1 VSDTVQRLKAWWPWI
16 LVVGALGFVFGPALA
31 THITRGFDPHIF
43 NDDARQ
49 QIYPFFRYA
58 DSSLF
63 PNDYIADYYLDCL
76 PLGFRA
82 LYTLSAPLIDPA
94 VSNKIVTYLMLLITV
109 AGLGAAANR
118 LGGKVAAWGAM
129 SLALGASLYIDRMG
143 GGLPRAFGFPILACA
158 LAALSY
164 GRTKWLA
171 ALVWLGACFYP
182 VAGVVVGMATA
193 FFLLLL
199 PASDRGDAHDWT
211 LRRRLRFL
219 AIVAGISIILLLP
232 TIVTSSKYAPV
243 LTIDDVT
250 EYPEVGPGGRYAPH
264 TRAPYKSFFDN
275 ASAAIMP
282 GFIGAGRPWVEPVS
296 RWVTADNP
304 RAHRSSRQQGILTL
318 VVVFTVIGW
327 LFFVAS
333 SSAARRVMMFGLAAF
348 LGYSLARLVPP
359 YLYLPTRYTHYPMP
373 LLAVLMASTSVAG
386 FFSLRDKLGWTGS
399 RLYALL
405 VRVRDWVASRG
416 RLGALLAQR
425 VGTKTAFRA
434 GVTFVFCLFVLVT
447 IGGRGSDKAG
457 LNVEMR
463 DAPLYQAIAKLP
475 VDAVIAG
482 WPFTAIENVPYAA
495 RRTALLTFET
505 HQAFHKQYADVMR
518 ERMRALIDATLAT
531 SNEPLIRLRDEHGV
545 THMLVYLPHL
555 RGGRL
560 DYFKPFD
567 RWVADAQRKRAGKPL
582 SLQDF
587 VDKHAIYHRG
597 DYAIVDLRELSGPS

>member
-1 VSDTVQRLKAWWPWI
+1 MSVHTS
-16 LVVGALGFVFGPALA
+16 
-31 THITRGFDPHIF
+31 
-43 NDDARQ
+43 
-49 QIYPFFRYA
+49 
-58 DSSLF
+58 
-63 PNDYIADYYLDCL
+63 
-76 PLGFRA
+76 
-82 LYTLSAPLIDPA
+82 ID
-94 VSNKIVTYLMLLITV
+94 NI
-109 AGLGAAANR
+109 
-118 LGGKVAAWGAM
+118 W
-129 SLALGASLYIDRMG
+129 
-143 GGLPRAFGFPILACA
+143 
-158 LAALSY
+158 
-164 GRTKWLA
+164 
-171 ALVWLGACFYP
+171 
-182 VAGVVVGMATA
+182 
-193 FFLLLL
+193 
-199 PASDRGDAHDWT
+199 
-211 LRRRLRFL
+211 
-219 AIVAGISIILLLP
+219 
-232 TIVTSSKYAPV
+232 
-243 LTIDDVT
+243 
-250 EYPEVGPGGRYAPH
+250 
-264 TRAPYKSFFDN
+264 
-275 ASAAIMP
+275 
-282 GFIGAGRPWVEPVS
+282 
-296 RWVTADNP
+296 
-304 RAHRSSRQQGILTL
+304 
-318 VVVFTVIGW
+318 
-327 LFFVAS
+327 
-333 SSAARRVMMFGLAAF
+333 
-348 LGYSLARLVPP
+348 
-359 YLYLPTRYTHYPMP
+359 
-373 LLAVLMASTSVAG
+373 LAVLMASTSVAG

-505 HQAFHKQYADVMR
+505 HQAFHKQYVDVMR

-582 SLQDF
+582 WLQDF